1 VGSATPSQ
9 SRSPGS
15 GRIYI
20 YRTTTF
26 GGAIQPSVRLD
37 EQRVGKAIPEGFFF
51 VDRSPGGYQIATS
64 TEVDR
69 TLSLTLEQG
78 QIRFVRLDVSMGFM
92 VGHVYPVFVDDAV
105 GKKKIEII
113 SYTGT
118 VGESDAEESRDREE
132 GKTYARVRR
141 HSSALCIYSRAA
153 RCLSHCGIRYPP
165 IRLDSH
171 QHRAKSLVVNDATHL
186 SLGGFSMGR
195 VRKEISIFGS
205 YARTTSGVAT
215 WAGAAVDVDR
225 RDL

>member
-1 VGSATPSQ
+1 MK
-9 SRSPGS
+9 RSLLFLVLLACWLVTSGCASGPKFREVSGTFPALGTDE

-37 EQRVGKAIPEGFFF
+37 EQRVGKAIPKGFFF

-92 VGHVYPVFVDDAV
+92 VGHVYPVLVDDAV
-105 GKKKIEII
+105 GKKEIENC

-118 VGESDAEESRDREE
+118 S
-132 GKTYARVRR
+132 GK
-141 HSSALCIYSRAA
+141 
-153 RCLSHCGIRYPP
+153 
-165 IRLDSH
+165 
-171 QHRAKSLVVNDATHL
+171 
-186 SLGGFSMGR
+186 
-195 VRKEISIFGS
+195 
-205 YARTTSGVAT
+205 
-215 WAGAAVDVDR
+215 
-225 RDL
+225 